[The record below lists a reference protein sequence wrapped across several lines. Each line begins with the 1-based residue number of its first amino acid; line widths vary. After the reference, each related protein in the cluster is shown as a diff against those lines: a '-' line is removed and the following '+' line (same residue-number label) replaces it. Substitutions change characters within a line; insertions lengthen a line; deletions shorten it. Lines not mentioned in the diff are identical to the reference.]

1 MKTLKASIHGATSV
15 RSTQVKSKLSSY
27 KKLQTFF
34 FYMTLIKAENLNK
47 TFRVYKSGEGIKGY
61 LKSFISR
68 DYNEIQAVE
77 DLDLEI
83 GEGEMIGYIGANGAG
98 KSTTVKML
106 TGILEPTS
114 GKIEVDGRNPNKE
127 RRKNAMN
134 IGVVFGQKTQLWWD
148 LPVRESFKLLK
159 EIYEVSDEDYEERI
173 NEFDEVL
180 QLSDFWDQPVRKLS
194 LGQKMRCELA
204 AAFLHHPKI
213 VYLDEPTI
221 GLDVAVKE
229 RIREFIKKMNEEKNI
244 TVMLTTH
251 DIGDIEDLCRR
262 IVVLDEGRKI
272 YDGELESL
280 VDSLEHRRLILD
292 LLNAEKIE
300 IELDGVESIKEEDGR
315 TAIIFNRK
323 QVSASDLM
331 KYILDNYEVNDF
343 ELKEPDIE
351 EVVKKVYNEG
361 L

>member
-1 MKTLKASIHGATSV
+1 MSII
-15 RSTQVKSKLSSY
+15 KSES
-27 KKLQTFF
+27 
-34 FYMTLIKAENLNK
+34 LNK
-47 TFRVYKSGEGIKGY
+47 QFRVYKRGEGLKGY

-68 DYNEIQAVE
+68 EYEEVHAVK

-83 GEGEMIGYIGANGAG
+83 EKGEMIGYIGSNGAG

-106 TGILEPTS
+106 TGILEPSS
-114 GKIEVDGRNPNKE
+114 GEIEVDGRIPSKQRKE
-127 RRKNAMN
+127 NAMN

-159 EIYEVSDEDYEERI
+159 EIYEVEDEEYEQRI
-173 NEFDEVL
+173 DEFDEVL
-180 QLSDFWDQPVRKLS
+180 QLSDFWEQPVRKLS

-229 RIREFIKKMNEEKNI
+229 RIREFIKKMNREKQI

-251 DIGDIEDLCRR
+251 DIGDIEDLCERV
-262 IVVLDEGRKI
+262 VVLDEGKKI
-272 YDGELESL
+272 YDGELDHL
-280 VDSLEHRRLILD
+280 VNRFSSRRIIFDLKDSKKFELSLEGIKEVEKDGRHVEIVFDREKITASEIMREVLNSYEILD
-292 LLNAEKIE
+292 FE
-300 IELDGVESIKEEDGR
+300 I
-315 TAIIFNRK
+315 
-323 QVSASDLM
+323 
-331 KYILDNYEVNDF
+331 
-343 ELKEPDIE
+343 KEPDVE
-351 EVVKKVYNEG
+351 KVVKYIYNEG

>member
-1 MKTLKASIHGATSV
+1 
-15 RSTQVKSKLSSY
+15 
-27 KKLQTFF
+27 
-34 FYMTLIKAENLNK
+34 MTLIKAENLNK
-47 TFRVYKSGEGIKGY
+47 MFRVYKSGDGIRGY

-68 DYNEIQAVE
+68 DYEEIHAVE
-77 DLDLEI
+77 GLNLEI
-83 GEGEMIGYIGANGAG
+83 EKGEMIGYIGANGAG

-114 GKIEVDGRNPNKE
+114 GKIEVDGRNPHKE
-127 RRKNAMN
+127 RKKNAMN

-148 LPVRESFKLLK
+148 LPVKESFKLLK
-159 EIYEVSDEDYEERI
+159 EIYEVSDEKYDKRI
-173 NEFDEVL
+173 EEFDEVL

-229 RIREFIKKMNEEKNI
+229 RIRNFIKKMNEEKNI

-251 DIGDIEDLCRR
+251 DIGDIEDLCER
-262 IVVLDEGRKI
+262 IVVLDKGEKI
-272 YDGELESL
+272 YDGQLDAL
-280 VDSLEHRRLILD
+280 VNRLEHRRLVLD
-292 LLNAEKIE
+292 LIDGEKMDPDIE
-300 IELDGVESIKEEDGR
+300 GIDRIEEEDGR
-315 TAIIFNRK
+315 TSIVFNRE
-323 QVSASDLM
+323 QVSASELM
-331 KYILDNYEVNDF
+331 KHVLNNYEVNDF